1 MNTLRS
7 FLYLARPFWANP
19 RRWLDW
25 LLLITV
31 IGMALSIIWVGVWIN
46 LWNKAFYDALAAF
59 DGAAMPRL
67 VLMFLG
73 YIALTVFFI
82 VTGNWLR
89 KVLIFR
95 WRKEMSERFQNQWL
109 QGHRHQLLRLLGEP
123 DNPDQRIAEDI
134 RLLTESSVDLLKYFL
149 MNLAKLA
156 AFVVILWNIG
166 DGMPL
171 IIGDVSVTI
180 PGYLVWVALI
190 FSVVRTIL
198 THLIGRRLKHLN
210 IERQHVEAD
219 YRATLLRVRD
229 HSAEISLLQGEP
241 AEESRMLRR
250 FDRIGRNWFS
260 LIACELRVETFS
272 ATYLRVAM
280 FIPIVATLPMYLSRA
295 ITFGDMM
302 QARNAFSNVQDGFGW
317 FMDYYKRLMEWA
329 AIVARL
335 AELSRAM
342 SGVASPASVR
352 ASDAACGGPRIACRE
367 LTLSDREGRVLL
379 RDVSFDCQAPGW
391 MLLDG
396 PSGIGK
402 TTLLR
407 TFAGLWPY
415 YTGTA
420 HVEGR
425 VMFLPQKD
433 YLPQDSLRRVLS
445 YPDQVPF
452 PDDQLVAS
460 LAAVG
465 MGRLSDQLDR
475 NQDWSAILSGGERQR
490 LSLARVLLRRP
501 QILCLDEAT
510 NQMDAASSVAL
521 ITEIR
526 CALPQLI
533 CLGTSHQ
540 PEIKALF
547 DRRIALDGTTC
558 SPETGQ

>member
-190 FSVVRTIL
+190 FSVVCTIL